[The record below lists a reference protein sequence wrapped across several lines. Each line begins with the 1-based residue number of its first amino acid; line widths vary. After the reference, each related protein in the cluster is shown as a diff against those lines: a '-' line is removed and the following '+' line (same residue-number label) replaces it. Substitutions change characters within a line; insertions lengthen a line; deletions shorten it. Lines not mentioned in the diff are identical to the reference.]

1 MTKALFPTRR
11 KLAVLGLASLMAIGL
26 APMAKAQTWPE
37 RPVTLLVPFPAGGN
51 TDTMARLLA
60 ERLQTRLGQPFVVEN
75 RPAGGGIVAA
85 GQVARAKPDGYTLIF
100 ASAGQN
106 IILPMLYKVNY
117 DPVKDLVPISIFG
130 TGAFILGAKKDSP
143 FNTMPEL
150 IAYAK
155 AHPGKLNVASAGNG
169 SIGHLTAALFAKRAN
184 IDMVPVPYKGGGPA
198 IAALVAGETDLYFG
212 NASEL
217 LQFITTDRIKLISVS
232 TPERL
237 PQIPDI
243 PPVASLFPGFSTS
256 SWNGILGPVGL
267 PAEVT
272 RKLVKET
279 ADAARDPVLAERLN
293 SLGIKPFGSTPED
306 FAAIVAAERPVY
318 REAVDAAGLK
328 MEE

>member
-1 MTKALFPTRR
+1 MTKTRFPSRRMLGALC
-11 KLAVLGLASLMAIGL
+11 LAGLLTLGLGAGAQ
-26 APMAKAQTWPE
+26 AQTWPE
-37 RPVTLLVPFPAGGN
+37 RPVTIIVPFPAGGN

-60 ERLQTRLGQPFVVEN
+60 ERLQRKLGQGFVIDN
-75 RPAGGGIVAA
+75 RPAGGGIVAT
-85 GQVARAKPDGYTLIF
+85 GQVARAKPDGYTLMF
-100 ASAGQN
+100 GSAGQN
-106 IILPMLYKVNY
+106 IILPMLVKVTY
-117 DPVKDLVPISIFG
+117 DPVKDLAPISVFG
-130 TGAFILGAKKDSP
+130 AGAFILGAKKETP

-184 IDMVPVPYKGGGPA
+184 IDIVPIPYKGGGPA
-198 IAALVAGETDLYFG
+198 IAALVAGETDIYFG

-217 LQFITTDRIKLISVS
+217 LQFVATDRIKLIAVS

-237 PQIPDI
+237 PQIPEI
-243 PPVASLFPGFSTS
+243 PPVASIFPGFTTS
-256 SWNGILGPVGL
+256 SWNGLLGPVGL

-272 RKLVKET
+272 SKLVKET
-279 ADAARDPVLAERLN
+279 AEAARDPALAERLT
-293 SLGIKPFGSTPED
+293 SLGIKPIGSTPEE
-306 FAAIVAAERPVY
+306 FAAIVASERPVY

>member
-1 MTKALFPTRR
+1 MTKELFPSRR
-11 KLAVLGLASLMAIGL
+11 MLGALGLAGLMALGPG
-26 APMAKAQTWPE
+26 AGAQAQTWPE
-37 RPVTLLVPFPAGGN
+37 RPVTIIVPFPAGGN

-60 ERLQTRLGQPFVVEN
+60 ERLQRKLGQGFVIDN
-75 RPAGGGIVAA
+75 RPAGGGIVAT
-85 GQVARAKPDGYTLIF
+85 GQVARAKPDGYTLMF
-100 ASAGQN
+100 GSAGQN

-117 DPVKDLVPISIFG
+117 DPVKDLAPISIFG

-184 IDMVPVPYKGGGPA
+184 IDIVPIPYKGGGPA
-198 IAALVAGETDLYFG
+198 IAALVAGETDIYFG

-217 LQFITTDRIKLISVS
+217 LQFVATDRIKLIAVS

-237 PQIPDI
+237 PQIPEI
-243 PPVASLFPGFSTS
+243 PPVASIFPGFTTS
-256 SWNGILGPVGL
+256 SWNGLLGPVGL

-272 RKLVKET
+272 SKLVKET
-279 ADAARDPVLAERLN
+279 AEAARDPALAERLT
-293 SLGIKPFGSTPED
+293 SLGIKPIGSTPEE
-306 FAAIVAAERPVY
+306 FAAIVASERPVY

>member
-1 MTKALFPTRR
+1 MTKAHFPDRR
-11 KLAVLGLASLMAIGL
+11 SFGALCLAGLLALGL
-26 APMAKAQTWPE
+26 APMAQAQTWPDH
-37 RPVTLLVPFPAGGN
+37 PVTILVPFPAGGN

-60 ERLQTRLGQPFVVEN
+60 DRLQTKLGQPFVVEN

-85 GQVARAKPDGYTLIF
+85 GQVARAKPDGYTLTF

-169 SIGHLTAALFAKRAN
+169 SIGHLTAALFAKRAG
-184 IDMVPVPYKGGGPA
+184 IDIVPIPYKGGGPA
-198 IAALVAGETDLYFG
+198 IAALVAGETDIYFG

-217 LQFITTDRIKLISVS
+217 LQFVTTDRIKLIAVS

-237 PQIPDI
+237 AQIPDV
-243 PPVASLFPGFSTS
+243 PPVASIFPGFSTS
-256 SWNGILGPVGL
+256 SWNGLLGPVGL

-272 RKLVKET
+272 DKIVKVT
-279 ADAARDPVLAERLN
+279 AEAARDPVLAERLN
-293 SLGIKPFGSTPED
+293 SLGIKPIGSTPED

>member
-1 MTKALFPTRR
+1 MTKALFTTRR
-11 KLAVLGLASLMAIGL
+11 MFGALGLASLLAVGS
-26 APMAKAQTWPE
+26 APMAQAQSWPE
-37 RPVTLLVPFPAGGN
+37 RPVTILVPFPAGGN

-60 ERLQTRLGQPFVVEN
+60 DRLQTKLGQPFVVEN

-106 IILPMLYKVNY
+106 VILPMLYKVNY

-169 SIGHLTAALFAKRAN
+169 SIGHLTAALFAKRAG
-184 IDMVPVPYKGGGPA
+184 IDVVPIPYKGGGPA

-217 LQFITTDRIKLISVS
+217 LQFVTTDRIKLIAVS

-237 PQIPDI
+237 AQIPEV
-243 PPVASLFPGFSTS
+243 PPVASIFPGFSTS
-256 SWNGILGPVGL
+256 SWNGLLGPVGL

-272 RKLVKET
+272 DKLVKVT
-279 ADAARDPVLAERLN
+279 ADAARDPFLSERLT
-293 SLGIKPFGSTPED
+293 SLGIMPIGSTPEA

>member
-1 MTKALFPTRR
+1 MMKLRLPTRR
-11 KLAVLGLASLMAIGL
+11 MFVTLALASLLGL
-26 APMAKAQTWPE
+26 GLSPGAQAQTWPE
-37 RPVTLLVPFPAGGN
+37 RPVTVLVPFPAGGN

-60 ERLQTRLGQPFVVEN
+60 DRLQTRLGQPFVVEN

-106 IILPMLYKVNY
+106 VILPMLYKVNY

-130 TGAFILGAKKDSP
+130 TGAFILGAKKDAP

-267 PAEVT
+267 PTEVT

-279 ADAARDPVLAERLN
+279 SDAARDPVLAERLN